1 MKTRKSVRGR
11 QPRVRSRKARGGAN
25 VLNYL
30 YKNMAHLRNDP
41 LSLGLKGKISSLNVI
56 SDALEPHQWDQLK
69 TNLLYLATHSMPP
82 DPKNYPPPD
91 NKGYEDLKSKLL
103 KDGVPVLGK
112 IPPLSKMT

>member
-11 QPRVRSRKARGGAN
+11 QPRVRSRKTRGGAN

-41 LSLGLKGKISSLNVI
+41 LSLGLKGKESSLNVI
-56 SDALEPHQWDQLK
+56 SDALEPDQWDQLK

-82 DPKNYPPPD
+82 DPKDYPPPA
-91 NKGYEDLKSKLL
+91 NKDYDDLKSRVR
-103 KDGVPVLGK
+103 KDGVTVLD
-112 IPPLSKMT
+112 